1 MKRRQ
6 FLAASLT
13 AGAAL
18 VLRSRAL
25 GAGTGQ
31 APYQMAKLPYA
42 YDALEPYIDART
54 MEIHYTKHY
63 AGYVAKLNAAVAGTS
78 WAAKTPEELVAHL
91 DLLPAPIRTAVRNNG
106 GGDVNHTMFWG
117 FMSHTGGG
125 QPKGELAAAIDAD
138 LGGFDKFAKA
148 FSTAAINQFGSGWAW
163 LVVDPKSKKL
173 AVTAT
178 PNQDSPIS
186 VGQAPIL
193 GIDVWEHA
201 YYLKYQNR
209 RPEYVQAFFHVID
222 WDNVAMRYGE
232 ALKV

>member
-13 AGAAL
+13 AGTAL
-18 VLRSRAL
+18 VLQSRAL
-25 GAGTGQ
+25 RAET
-31 APYQMAKLPYA
+31 AHEPYQLPKLPYA

-54 MEIHYTKHY
+54 MEIHYTKHH
-63 AGYVAKLNAAVAGTS
+63 AAYVAKLNAAVAGTP
-78 WAAKTPEELVAHL
+78 WAVKTPEELVAHL
-91 DLLPAPIRTAVRNNG
+91 DLLPASIRTAVRNNG
-106 GGDVNHTMFWG
+106 GGDVNHTMFWS
-117 FMSHTGGG
+117 FMSHSGGG
-125 QPKGELAAAIDAD
+125 QPKGDLAAAIDGH

-148 FSTAAINQFGSGWAW
+148 FSTAAIGQFGSGWAW

-173 AVTAT
+173 AVTSM

-186 VGQAPIL
+186 VGQVPIL

-209 RPEYVQAFFHVID
+209 RPDYVQAFLHVID
-222 WDNVAMRYGE
+222 WDNVAMRYAA